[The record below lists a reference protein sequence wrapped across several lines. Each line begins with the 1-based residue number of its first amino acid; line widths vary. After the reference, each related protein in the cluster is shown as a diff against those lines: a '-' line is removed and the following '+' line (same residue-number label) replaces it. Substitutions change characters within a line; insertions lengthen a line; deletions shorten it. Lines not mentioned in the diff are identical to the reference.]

1 LFLNEKSNEVWDPKN
16 VELYSPTFVI
26 TCNGDKMK
34 KTLTLSLFT
43 VIFTISA
50 CAPQVT
56 ATPTPLPAVT
66 EVTQVPVTE
75 IPTVI
80 DQSAIQKSY
89 TNSAFGFGFQFPSS
103 WFGPEEYVS
112 DGTLRVEVGSDKVY
126 PYGEPPEQPSE
137 VRNSYNVVIQYSKND
152 QNQYWRDTYQSL
164 VNLKDGESLSDAR
177 SLLIRV
183 RQINIGRFEGIE
195 YISTLSETAQTVPV
209 YSRNVILID
218 DQSNLLSII
227 GQPNNVEIS
236 NGASWRDVYRMIDE
250 ANLTLFHEIVES
262 ITVE

>member
-1 LFLNEKSNEVWDPKN
+1 
-16 VELYSPTFVI
+16 
-26 TCNGDKMK
+26 MK
-34 KTLTLSLFT
+34 KTLALSLLMLVF
-43 VIFTISA
+43 VASA
-50 CAPQVT
+50 CSPKLTTV
-56 ATPTPLPAVT
+56 PVPLPAVT
-66 EVTQVPVTE
+66 EVAQVPVTE
-75 IPTVI
+75 SPTDV
-80 DQSAIQKSY
+80 DQPTTQKSY

-152 QNQYWRDTYQSL
+152 QNQYWKDTYQSL
-164 VNLKDGESLSDAR
+164 VNLKDGESFSDGR
-177 SLLIRV
+177 SLVIRV
-183 RQINIGRFEGIE
+183 GQLKIGRFEGIE
-195 YISTLSETAQTVPV
+195 YISILSETAQTEPV

-218 DQSNLLSII
+218 DQSNLLTMM
-227 GQPNNVEIS
+227 GQPNNVEVS

-262 ITVE
+262 ITFE